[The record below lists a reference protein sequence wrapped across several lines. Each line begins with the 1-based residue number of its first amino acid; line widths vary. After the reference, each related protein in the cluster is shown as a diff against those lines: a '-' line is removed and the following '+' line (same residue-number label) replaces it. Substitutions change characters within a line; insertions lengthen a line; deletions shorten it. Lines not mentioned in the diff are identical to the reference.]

1 MIDPLILCLTMFAVT
16 CGLLMTGFPVAFTL
30 AGSALAFALFGSMI
44 GVFPISLLG
53 AFPQSVF
60 GLMTNEVLV
69 AVPLFIF
76 MGVML
81 ERSQIAQELLENMG
95 ALFGALPGGLAISVC
110 IVGALLAASTGI
122 VGATVVTM
130 GAMSLPTML
139 SHGYSKPLACGTI
152 AASGTLGQI
161 IPPSIV
167 LVLLGDILQGANTQA
182 QLAKGNFAPDP
193 VSVVDLFAGA
203 FLPGMMLVVLYMLWV
218 LFMGVIRPNSCPP
231 VERGDDVGHLGL
243 RVLHG
248 MVPPA
253 ILIMAVLGSILLG
266 IATPTE
272 SAALGVLAALALVA
286 WRRRLT
292 ISMLRLALEG
302 TMRTTAMIMAIL
314 VAAYFLNFVIN
325 VIGLTAQV
333 NAMITELGWTPMQ
346 TLLGVIF
353 FYVVLGMFMET
364 LSMMVATV
372 PIITPVIVSLGFDPV
387 WFGIIIILLIETAMI
402 TPPVGINLFV
412 VQGVRGRG
420 HLHDVMI
427 GATPFVIT
435 LMVMIVLL
443 IFFPDIAMWL
453 PNMTL

>member
-1 MIDPLILCLTMFAVT
+1 MILTTILV
-16 CGLLMTGFPVAFTL
+16 LLGMLALSIPVAAVL
-30 AGSALAFALFGSMI
+30 GALALTLGQLYAFLPLHLAI
-44 GVFPISLLG
+44 GELAWVSNT
-53 AFPQSVF
+53 SVI
-60 GLMTNEVLV
+60 LV
-69 AVPLFIF
+69 AIPLFILL
-76 MGVML
+76 GEIL
-81 ERSQIAQELLENMG
+81 LRSGIAENMY
-95 ALFGALPGGLAISVC
+95 AAATHWLSWLPGGLMHSNIGSCAMFAAISGSSV
-110 IVGALLAASTGI
+110 ATAATIG
-122 VGATVVTM
+122 TV
-130 GAMSLPTML
+130 AIDQIDKR
-139 SHGYSKPLACGTI
+139 GYNERFFLGTI
-152 AASGTLGQI
+152 AAGGTIGIL
-161 IPPSIV
+161 IPPSINMIVYGV
-167 LVLLGDILQGANTQA
+167 LTETSIVQLYLAGFTPGIILAGMFMLTVVIGCVLRPKWGGRKVETSWENRIRSL
-182 QLAKGNFAPDP
+182 PD
-193 VSVVDLFAGA
+193 L
-203 FLPGMMLVVLYMLWV
+203 
-218 LFMGVIRPNSCPP
+218 IPP
-231 VERGDDVGHLGL
+231 
-243 RVLHG
+243 
-248 MVPPA
+248 
-253 ILIMAVLGSILLG
+253 ILIFIVVIGSIYSG

-333 NAMITELGWTPMQ
+333 NAMITGLGWTPMQ
-346 TLLGVIF
+346 TLIGVIC

-443 IFFPDIAMWL
+443 IVFPDIAMWL
-453 PNMTL
+453 PNRTM

>member
-1 MIDPLILCLTMFAVT
+1 LILTTILV
-16 CGLLMTGFPVAFTL
+16 LLGMLALSIPVAAVL
-30 AGSALAFALFGSMI
+30 GALALTLGQLYAFLPLHLAI
-44 GVFPISLLG
+44 GELAWVSNT
-53 AFPQSVF
+53 SVI
-60 GLMTNEVLV
+60 LV
-69 AVPLFIF
+69 AIPLFILL
-76 MGVML
+76 GEIL
-81 ERSQIAQELLENMG
+81 LRSGIAENMY
-95 ALFGALPGGLAISVC
+95 AAATHWLSWLPGGLMHSNIGSCAMFAAISGSSV
-110 IVGALLAASTGI
+110 ATAATIG
-122 VGATVVTM
+122 TV
-130 GAMSLPTML
+130 AIDQIDKR
-139 SHGYSKPLACGTI
+139 GYNERFFLGTI
-152 AASGTLGQI
+152 AAGGTIGIL
-161 IPPSIV
+161 IPPSINMIVYGV
-167 LVLLGDILQGANTQA
+167 LTETSIVQLYLAGFTPGIILAGMFMLTVVIGCVLRPKWGGRKVETSWENRIRSL
-182 QLAKGNFAPDP
+182 PD
-193 VSVVDLFAGA
+193 L
-203 FLPGMMLVVLYMLWV
+203 
-218 LFMGVIRPNSCPP
+218 IPP
-231 VERGDDVGHLGL
+231 
-243 RVLHG
+243 
-248 MVPPA
+248 
-253 ILIMAVLGSILLG
+253 ILIFIVVIGSIYSG

-333 NAMITELGWTPMQ
+333 NAMITGLGWTPMQ
-346 TLLGVIF
+346 TLIGVIC

-443 IFFPDIAMWL
+443 IIFPDIAMWL